1 MDRWRNGKRGEH
13 GESKGRVGSTWIN
26 AALPG
31 KGLDG
36 PSVESQALEG
46 WEGGEA

>member
-1 MDRWRNGKRGEH
+1 MEREESM